1 MTLSPKYGS
10 SGTSVSLRSRLIFS
24 GKVMAQEPSNLL
36 WTIDGNIR
44 YRFEQWNNMNARFY
58 GSEPAMG
65 NPNESILLQRIIAG
79 ATVRMKDMIP
89 G

>member
-1 MTLSPKYGS
+1 MTRSFKYLFYCCLFFLCLWL
-10 SGTSVSLRSRLIFS
+10 TCP

-44 YRFEQWNNMNARFY
+44 HRFEQWNNMNARFY

-65 NPNESILLQRIIAG
+65 NPNESILLQRIIA
-79 ATVRMKDMIP
+79 
-89 G
+89 